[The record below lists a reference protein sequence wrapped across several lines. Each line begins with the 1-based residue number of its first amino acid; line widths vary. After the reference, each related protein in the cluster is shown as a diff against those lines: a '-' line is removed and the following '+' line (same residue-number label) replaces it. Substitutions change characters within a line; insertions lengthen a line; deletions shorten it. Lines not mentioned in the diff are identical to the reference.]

1 MRAAYSIARVSRAAL
16 ARPSYASARFA
27 STLFKM
33 PAMSPTMTEG
43 GIADW
48 KKAEGEAFAAGD
60 VLLEIETDKAT
71 IDVEAQDEG
80 VLGKILS
87 PAGSKNIPVGQVIAV
102 LAEEG
107 DDLSKLEV
115 PSDVSA
121 HAPEIPKE
129 DEAPAAAPAKAAEP
143 APASTETAKPVHK
156 EVDSALPLF
165 PSASRLLIESNL
177 TPEQISKIKG
187 TGLHGRITKG
197 DVLAA
202 EGKVKNPFGSAEK
215 LVTDPIGPS
224 GLRASEPKRTAGAG
238 AAAAPAKAE
247 PPLDGPALRRLIV
260 QGLNK
265 ATAPVAP
272 VAAPTSAKV
281 TDADFDDVLADYGS
295 LVPRPAAPAPAA
307 ADAAAPAAAKHEY
320 DALF

>member
-1 MRAAYSIARVSRAAL
+1 
-16 ARPSYASARFA
+16 
-27 STLFKM
+27 M

-87 PAGSKNIPVGQVIAV
+87 PAGTKNIPVGQVIAV

-107 DDLSKLEV
+107 DDLSKIEV
-115 PSDVSA
+115 PSDVSP
-121 HAPEIPKE
+121 HAAEIPKE
-129 DEAPAAAPAKAAEP
+129 DDTPAPAPAKAAEP
-143 APASTETAKPVHK
+143 APAAAPVEAAKPVHK
-156 EVDSALPLF
+156 EIHSALPLF
-165 PSASRLLIESNL
+165 PSVSRLLAESSL
-177 TPEQISKIKG
+177 TPEQISAIKG
-187 TGLHGRITKG
+187 SGLHGRITKG

-202 EGKVKNPFGSAEK
+202 EGLVKSPFGSAQK
-215 LVTDPIGPS
+215 LIDDPIGPS
-224 GLRASEPKRTAGAG
+224 GLHASEPKRVFGAG
-238 AAAAPAKAE
+238 GSGAAAPAKAE

-260 QGLNK
+260 KGLTK

-272 VAAPTSAKV
+272 AAGTW
-281 TDADFDDVLADYGS
+281 
-295 LVPRPAAPAPAA
+295 
-307 ADAAAPAAAKHEY
+307 
-320 DALF
+320 